1 MATSSATVRTTADE
15 LRTAAETVRRFD
27 PPRINFAEFRP
38 RHFLWQRD
46 GKIATI
52 TLSRPERKN
61 PLTFESYAELRDTFR
76 GLVYADEIKSV
87 VITGAGGNFCSGGD
101 VHEIIGPLVEMQRG
115 GDMRGLLAFT
125 RMTGDLVKA
134 MRACPQ
140 PIIAAIDGVC
150 AGAGAI
156 LAMAS
161 DLRYGTARSKVAFL
175 FVRVGL
181 AGADMGACNMLPR
194 IIGAGRAAEL
204 LYTGRA
210 MDGTEA
216 ERWGFY
222 NKLCEPDA
230 LLGEALSVAGS
241 LADGPTFA
249 HAMTKRCIHQEWS
262 MGIDESIEAEAQ
274 AQAICMQTKD
284 YERAYE
290 AFVKKA
296 KPVFEGN

>member
-1 MATSSATVRTTADE
+1 MSDTSK
-15 LRTAAETVRRFD
+15 RFG
-27 PPRINFAEFRP
+27 PPRVGVGDLKP
-38 RHFLWQRD
+38 QHFLWQRD

-52 TLSRPERKN
+52 MLNRPERKN

-76 GLVYADEIKSV
+76 ELVYADEIKAV

-101 VHEIIGPLVEMQRG
+101 VHEIIGPLVEMQRKD
-115 GDMRGLLAFT
+115 DMGGLLAFT
-125 RMTGDLVKA
+125 RMTGDLFKA

-140 PIIAAIDGVC
+140 PIVAAVDGVC
-150 AGAGAI
+150 AGAGAL

-210 MDGTEA
+210 MEGPEA

-222 NKLCEPDA
+222 NKLCEPDTVLA
-230 LLGEALSVAGS
+230 DAQAMARS

-249 HAMTKRCIHQEWS
+249 HAMTKRCIHQEWN
-262 MGIDESIEAEAQ
+262 MGIDEAIEAEAQ

-284 YERAYE
+284 YERAYV
-290 AFVKKA
+290 AFVNKQ
-296 KPVFEGN
+296 KPRFEGN